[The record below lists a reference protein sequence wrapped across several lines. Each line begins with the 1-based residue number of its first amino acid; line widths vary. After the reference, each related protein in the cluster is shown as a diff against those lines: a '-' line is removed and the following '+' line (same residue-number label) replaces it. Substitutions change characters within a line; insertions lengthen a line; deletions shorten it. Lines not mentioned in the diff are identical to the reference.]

1 MNDSGLNFSK
11 IIGSIRFKIAA
22 AFSLVFI
29 AIAFITNLLIFQY
42 LQDNLMQ
49 TRWDLLYREA
59 ESLIADVGIDP
70 LQIPITDEE
79 QLFYIWYE
87 SFNGSYPLYE
97 KAGFPETLSQAFE
110 QLVLN
115 EEGVSEFGI
124 QRTLTADSLDAVLV
138 DRPLFNAENG
148 FIRLVLARNNKV
160 LQGQIK
166 SIKENLIWANILSI
180 LLSTLLAYIVS
191 GLSLKPVQKVISKA
205 RTIEASENMERLPEQ
220 SVKDEIGQLSDT
232 MNEMI
237 ERIEGSIKNQNRFF
251 AMAAHELRTPL
262 ANMQSE
268 LEYRLSTHTETLDSD
283 TLTSLR
289 EEVIRL
295 KNIVQDFLLMSQ
307 LKSDTLELRKSVFR
321 LDDLIYDTLERMR
334 PALNRSNFEVK
345 FSLSEAVDDLSIL
358 ADREKL
364 EAVLVNLVD
373 NARKYGSNQ
382 APVSI
387 SITQIE
393 GSLSL
398 TIQNQINPNPENV
411 QKGMGLGLQ
420 IAKRIVQ
427 KHGFSFE
434 TKKSKEYF
442 TSSITIHQST

>member
-1 MNDSGLNFSK
+1 MKLTRV
-11 IIGSIRFKIAA
+11 IGSIRFKIAA

-29 AIAFITNLLIFQY
+29 AIAFVTNLLIFRY
-42 LQDNLMQ
+42 LQENLMETRWNGLFREADNLVGN
-49 TRWDLLYREA
+49 
-59 ESLIADVGIDP
+59 VGIDP

-79 QLFYIWYE
+79 QLIYVWYE
-87 SFNGSYPLYE
+87 SFNGGYPLYQ
-97 KAGFPETLSQAFE
+97 KAGFPEELATQFQESVFNADGE
-110 QLVLN
+110 A
-115 EEGVSEFGI
+115 EFGI
-124 QRTLTADSLDAVLV
+124 TQQFTVDSLDAVMV

-148 FIRLVLARNNKV
+148 FIRLVLARNNQV
-160 LQGQIK
+160 LQGQIA
-166 SIKENLIWANILSI
+166 SIKENLIWANVLSI

-191 GLSLKPVQKVISKA
+191 GLSLKPIQKLIGKA

-220 SVKDEIGQLSDT
+220 AVKDEIGQLSDT

-237 ERIEGSIKNQNRFF
+237 VRIEGSIKNQNRFF

-307 LKSDTLELRKSVFR
+307 LKADTLELRRSVFR

-334 PALNRSNFEVK
+334 PALNRSHFEVK
-345 FSLSEAVDDLSIL
+345 FSMAAEIDDLTIL

-382 APVSI
+382 APVSLNI
-387 SITQIE
+387 AQLNKGLELKIH
-393 GSLSL
+393 
-398 TIQNQINPNPENV
+398 NRINPDPDAI

-420 IAKRIVQ
+420 IAERIMQ
-427 KHGFSFE
+427 KHGFGFE
-434 TKKSKEYF
+434 SKKSKEDF
-442 TSSITIHQST
+442 TSTVVIHQND